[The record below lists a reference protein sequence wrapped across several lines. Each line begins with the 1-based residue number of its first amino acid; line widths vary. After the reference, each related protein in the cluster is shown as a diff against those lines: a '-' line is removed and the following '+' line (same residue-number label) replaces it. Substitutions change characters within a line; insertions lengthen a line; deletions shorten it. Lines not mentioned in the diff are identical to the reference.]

1 MHRFLQ
7 WPINSWKTHCV
18 KRIDWM
24 TRCEIVWWRDVLFH
38 LIRRNMVRRI
48 GQGPATDGEPDNRPD
63 FSLPSLYIIVG
74 PSVYYSCSPQ
84 ITNGINIDIV
94 HLPCKLV
101 VQLVMQTPRLATTTS
116 TLYSSKSSSLASRC
130 IRYGF
135 VPCINPPRWNSHSL
149 FLCYRHCMEWFRPT
163 LFVSFLSWYAMRPF
177 LVACVRLTSL
187 SLYTQNCCASC
198 KVHLVHTRK
207 TTTETTFTSAVVNTI
222 ANNTE

>member
-1 MHRFLQ
+1 MAIVVKVTPAKKKVTKKIGYCLSKYERWSIDSVLPRSKKIDFYKGLFLP
-7 WPINSWKTHCV
+7 PIKSWKTHCV

-48 GQGPATDGEPDNRPD
+48 GQGPATDGAQPGEPDNRPD
-63 FSLPSLYIIVG
+63 FSLPFLYIIVG

-84 ITNGINIDIV
+84 ITNGINTDIV

-101 VQLVMQTPRLATTTS
+101 VQLVMQTPRLAATTS

-135 VPCINPPRWNSHSL
+135 CP
-149 FLCYRHCMEWFRPT
+149 
-163 LFVSFLSWYAMRPF
+163 
-177 LVACVRLTSL
+177 
-187 SLYTQNCCASC
+187 
-198 KVHLVHTRK
+198 VH
-207 TTTETTFTSAVVNTI
+207 
-222 ANNTE
+222 